1 MDGWTGWMDGW
12 MDGWIEGWMDGSWT
26 NGGVL
31 LKELYTTNL
40 MLKKTV
46 PLG

>member
-1 MDGWTGWMDGW
+1 MNERIDGWRMG
-12 MDGWIEGWMDGSWT
+12 GWMDGSWT
-26 NGGVL
+26 NGGIL
-31 LKELYTTNL
+31 FKESYTTNL

>member
-1 MDGWTGWMDGW
+1 MDEWIDGSV
-12 MDGWIEGWMDGSWT
+12 DGWMDGSWT
-26 NGGVL
+26 NGGVF
-31 LKELYTTNL
+31 LKESHTTNL